1 MKRQDGFGAVGIL
14 VVVAVLAVVGGAG
27 WLVYSKTKTHNQ
39 QTTTQTSTSSDSDKQ
54 AAAATADTAK
64 STLKISEL
72 GIQLVLP
79 GELKDMVYA
88 KTAQGNIGLS
98 TQALVDFDSGC
109 KPEKGNV
116 GVIVTFKDPNG
127 NDAVLASG
135 TNIESYPNAAKIGD
149 TYYAVQ
155 FASLYQAP
163 CASGV
168 GVSTTETA
176 KDKEYTSIQ
185 QKIRDNYEKI
195 TIEKL

>member
-1 MKRQDGFGAVGIL
+1 MKRQDGFGVVGIL
-14 VVVAVLAVVGGAG
+14 VVVVVLAVVGGAG

-39 QTTTQTSTSSDSDKQ
+39 QTTTQASTSSDSGKQ
-54 AAAATADTAK
+54 AAAANTAE
-64 STLKISEL
+64 SVLKIPEL

-79 GELKDMVYA
+79 EELKDMVYA

-98 TQALVDFDSGC
+98 TQALADFDSGC
-109 KPEKGNV
+109 KPEKGGV

-127 NDAVLASG
+127 NDAVLVSG

-163 CASGV
+163 CASDV